1 MFVKFSKIA
10 SILNEI
16 NHNSL
21 NSALIQFCLIIKRS
35 AKNIVRKRVLL
46 SHEKFILDTILR
58 YISKYIVHILIM
70 TWTE

>member
-16 NHNSL
+16 NHHSL
-21 NSALIQFCLIIKRS
+21 NSALIQFCLII
-35 AKNIVRKRVLL
+35 KRVLL